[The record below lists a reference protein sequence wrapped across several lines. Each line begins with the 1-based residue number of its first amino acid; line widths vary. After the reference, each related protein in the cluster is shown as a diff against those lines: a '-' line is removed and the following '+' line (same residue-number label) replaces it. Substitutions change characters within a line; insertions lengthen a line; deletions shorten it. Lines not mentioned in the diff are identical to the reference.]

1 MEAQRGE
8 VIKGDKVHK
17 LKSVITVKD
26 PVIPGKGMGPAS
38 AFPEGLK
45 APTHSYLLTSLPQIP
60 RRGLCT
66 PQTAESRPGYTSE
79 TSGDQY

>member
-17 LKSVITVKD
+17 LKSVITMKD
-26 PVIPGKGMGPAS
+26 TAIPGKGMGPAS
-38 AFPEGLK
+38 AFPEGLT
-45 APTHSYLLTSLPQIP
+45 APTHSYPRAALPQIP
-60 RRGLCT
+60 GRGLCA
-66 PQTAESRPGYTSE
+66 PQTAESRPGHTSE

>member
-38 AFPEGLK
+38 AFPEELK
-45 APTHSYLLTSLPQIP
+45 GSYSQLPTHISASDTRQRLMYPSD
-60 RRGLCT
+60 C
-66 PQTAESRPGYTSE
+66 
-79 TSGDQY
+79 

>member
-8 VIKGDKVHK
+8 VSKGDKVHK

-45 APTHSYLLTSLPQIP
+45 APTQLPTHISASDTRQRLMYP
-60 RRGLCT
+60 SDC
-66 PQTAESRPGYTSE
+66 
-79 TSGDQY
+79 